1 MVDRKSIITV
11 VIRLSQAIGLLATGG
26 VVRPNRGLLMIA
38 LMVVTPF
45 AAGAAG
51 AATQVVQVQAKP
63 VKPLTLTS
71 VQNLDLGS
79 IFLGPGT
86 WSGATVAISR
96 GGVFSCSSPKV
107 TCAGTTKVATYSVSG
122 SNNEVVRIT
131 APNVTLTNQSDPNQT
146 LTLVVDSPGTVTLD
160 TGGKKGTD
168 FSLGGSISLTSS
180 TAGGL
185 YSGTFNVTV
194 DY

>member
-1 MVDRKSIITV
+1 
-11 VIRLSQAIGLLATGG
+11 
-26 VVRPNRGLLMIA
+26 VRPNLRRLYLTICVLLPVTA
-38 LMVVTPF
+38 LPAP
-45 AAGAAG
+45 AAR
-51 AATQVVQVQAKP
+51 AATVIAAVQAKP

-86 WSGATVAISR
+86 WSGATVGISR
-96 GGVFSCSSPKV
+96 NGVFSCSSPKV
-107 TCAGTTKVATYSVSG
+107 TCAGATQVATYSVSG

-131 APNVTLTNQSDPNQT
+131 APNVILTNQSDPSQT
-146 LTLVVDSPGTVTLD
+146 LTLVVDSPGTVTLN

-168 FSLGGSISLTSS
+168 FSLGGSIGLNS
-180 TAGGL
+180 TTGGGL